1 LSKNVR
7 KLQAAREGD
16 FLTHTVDK
24 WAWTKWT
31 KSVT

>member
-1 LSKNVR
+1 MSENCR
-7 KLQAAREGD
+7 PRGRGI